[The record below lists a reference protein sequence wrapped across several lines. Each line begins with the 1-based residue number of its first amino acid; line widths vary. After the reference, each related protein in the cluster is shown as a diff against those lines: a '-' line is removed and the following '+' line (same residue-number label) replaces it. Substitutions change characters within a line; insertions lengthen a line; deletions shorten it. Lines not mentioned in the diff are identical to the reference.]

1 MLGRALRLIRVFH
14 DMPQGKL
21 AQRLGISNSFLSEIE
36 TEKKTPS
43 IDLLNKYS
51 AIFDIPMS
59 SILLF
64 AENMDSPG
72 RPRKKWIADKIL
84 RLLEYVD
91 ARSREEP
98 NDVQD

>member
-14 DMPQGKL
+14 DVSQGKL
-21 AQRLGISNSFLSEIE
+21 AQKLGISNSFLSEIE

-43 IDLLNKYS
+43 VELLGKYS
-51 AIFDIPMS
+51 EIFEIPMS

-64 AENMDSPG
+64 AENMETPA

-84 RLLEYVD
+84 KLLEYVD
-91 ARSREEP
+91 ARAREEE
-98 NDVQD
+98 DRVQD